1 MNEQLISYFDSY
13 VNDGICIAFSGGVD
27 SSLLLKAACLAVE
40 RSSLPMKK
48 RVLAVTFE
56 TRLHPHSDTED
67 AARQAE
73 QFGAFHRV
81 IKIDEF
87 SNPEIVKNPVNRCYL
102 CKHFLFET
110 LKKEASLLGY
120 SHLFDGSNLDDTK
133 SYRPGLA
140 ALQELGIKSPLI
152 ALSFTKAM
160 VREAAKNF
168 GLSSSSKPS
177 APCMA
182 TRLPYNTPFD
192 YELLNRLHQG
202 ETFLHNLGFYNVR
215 LRCHSNLI
223 RIEVDLSDF
232 SNLLLQREEICRYLK
247 SLGFDYLT
255 LDLEGFRSGSMDQN
269 VMRSHIIP

>member
-1 MNEQLISYFDSY
+1 M
-13 VNDGICIAFSGGVD
+13 
-27 SSLLLKAACLAVE
+27 
-40 RSSLPMKK
+40 
-48 RVLAVTFE
+48 
-56 TRLHPHSDTED
+56 
-67 AARQAE
+67 
-73 QFGAFHRV
+73 
-81 IKIDEF
+81 
-87 SNPEIVKNPVNRCYL
+87 
-102 CKHFLFET
+102 
-110 LKKEASLLGY
+110 
-120 SHLFDGSNLDDTK
+120 FDGSNLDDTK

-152 ALSFTKAM
+152 DLSFTKAM